1 MQGVLLPPAVL
12 CDDGMPGM
20 YEVMCPILRISSD
33 GRARNGDA
41 LTGEVADWFGLTEE
55 QRLVTTRKGNQ
66 RQIKDR
72 VSWAATH
79 LCRAELLYRPDTG
92 RVEITGA
99 GMELVRSGVTS
110 ITSRDL
116 MAIPSY
122 AAWKL
127 RNASPG
133 GARTGG
139 SGADRLNALKS
150 RLASGE
156 ITVEEYGRIR
166 KILDGD

>member
-1 MQGVLLPPAVL
+1 MQGALLPLAVL

-20 YEVMCPILRISSD
+20 YEVMYPILRTCSD

-55 QRLVTTRKGNQ
+55 QRLVPTRGGNQ
-66 RQIKDR
+66 LQIKDR
-72 VSWAATH
+72 VLWAATH
-79 LCRAELLYRPDTG
+79 LCRAELLCRPHRG
-92 RVEITGA
+92 LVEITGA
-99 GMELVRSGVTS
+99 GMDLVGSGATS

-127 RNASPG
+127 RGASPG
-133 GARTGG
+133 AARGAA
-139 SGADRLNALKS
+139 GADRLNALKS

-166 KILDGD
+166 KILDED